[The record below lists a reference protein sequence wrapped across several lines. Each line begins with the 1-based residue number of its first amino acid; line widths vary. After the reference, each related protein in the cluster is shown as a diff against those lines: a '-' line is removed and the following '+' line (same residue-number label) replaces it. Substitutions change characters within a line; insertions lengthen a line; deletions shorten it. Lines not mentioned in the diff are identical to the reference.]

1 MLTVN
6 HFWYTKSDHTSG
18 KYSHTVNRLD
28 SPFAL
33 VFAATED
40 GERFL
45 HTSMCLEDGA
55 NDSFEE
61 CAARLTQVPGAVPFQ
76 EGGNVIDKDHHLN
89 GGEGLELAPFL
100 FYRCAP

>member
-1 MLTVN
+1 MIILLEN
-6 HFWYTKSDHTSG
+6 IS
-18 KYSHTVNRLD
+18 RLD

-55 NDSFEE
+55 NDSLEE
-61 CAARLTQVPGAVPFQ
+61 CAARLAEVP
-76 EGGNVIDKDHHLN
+76 
-89 GGEGLELAPFL
+89 
-100 FYRCAP
+100 